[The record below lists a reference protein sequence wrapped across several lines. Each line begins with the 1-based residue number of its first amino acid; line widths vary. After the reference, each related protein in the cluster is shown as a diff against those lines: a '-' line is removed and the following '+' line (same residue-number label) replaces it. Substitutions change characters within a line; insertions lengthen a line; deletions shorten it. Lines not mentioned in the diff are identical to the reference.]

1 MLDKFSL
8 RSPVAW
14 LAILGSALILLLSSL
29 PESGK
34 ARLLVQQP
42 QTPRI
47 QLAILLDTSSS
58 MSGLINQSR
67 NQLWQMVN
75 EFARA
80 RQNGKTPVLEVAVYE
95 YGHSRLPAQSGFIR
109 QVTGLTSELDQV
121 SEALFSLTTAGGDEY
136 CGMVIQRAVNDLQ
149 WSNNKNDIRAI
160 FIAGNEP
167 FTQGPVNYHHAIQ
180 SARDKGIVVNTIH
193 AGDFQTG
200 ANTGWQHGA
209 QLAGGDYMHIDHN
222 HVVAHIVAPQDKRLA
237 ELNAQLNK
245 TYVPY
250 GASGAKKLER
260 QARQDK
266 RNQQESIALLAER
279 VKSKVSSLY
288 SNEEWD
294 LVDAVESGNI
304 NLKEIDTDKLPAP
317 MQAMAPEQRQD
328 YIQENAEQR
337 RNIRQEIQAL
347 TEARDKYIAEK
358 RRESAEKSVN
368 TVNDALISAIHRQ
381 GKSRNFVF

>member
-47 QLAILLDTSSS
+47 QLAILIDTSSS

-279 VKSKVSSLY
+279 FKSKVSSLY